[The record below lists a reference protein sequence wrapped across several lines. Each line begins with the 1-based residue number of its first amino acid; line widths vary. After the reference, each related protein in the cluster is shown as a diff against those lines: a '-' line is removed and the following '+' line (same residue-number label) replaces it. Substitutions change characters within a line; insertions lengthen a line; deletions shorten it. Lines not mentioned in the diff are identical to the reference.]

1 VYNCDDQSCLDIFLF
16 HIFTCR
22 VAKCRLNAQGKK
34 NHARMNK
41 TFHRQ
46 EWGPLHMNPV
56 TGLARLPG
64 RILLSVH
71 MGNFSP
77 VDRDEI
83 QETKPKLWNIYLS
96 RSRLVCRCFVDSCN
110 FTNEGKSHTSEVK
123 IHARQKLCHFGSYV
137 AKAKLFSHKSFV
149 PVTRAGCSYG
159 KIFITVT
166 EISKTEISITGPARL
181 LI

>member
-1 VYNCDDQSCLDIFLF
+1 
-16 HIFTCR
+16 
-22 VAKCRLNAQGKK
+22 
-34 NHARMNK
+34 MNK

-110 FTNEGKSHTSEVK
+110 FTNEGKSHTSEEK